1 MKATIKISNL
11 EGKHTT
17 GKVVYTSY
25 GNGQIFMTV
34 HRKGYKSNGMHFDS
48 HLNAKEY
55 AEMMVQIMA
64 ESGNDWKL
72 VNIK

>member
-1 MKATIKISNL
+1 
-11 EGKHTT
+11 
-17 GKVVYTSY
+17 
-25 GNGQIFMTV
+25 MTV